1 MLAQGGG
8 SLVNI
13 SAADA
18 YEPDLRFPLGSTL
31 RAALGAFTKLYA
43 TEYAANGIRMNC
55 VLPGITMDFDP
66 GHIRPDIQA
75 EVPMRRPGRY
85 EEIAKAAAYLLSAD
99 ASYITGQNIRVDG
112 GLTRSV

>member
-1 MLAQGGG
+1 M
-8 SLVNI
+8 NI

-31 RAALGAFTKLYA
+31 RAALGAFMKLYSSQ
-43 TEYAANGIRMNC
+43 YASNGIRMNC

-66 GHIRPDIQA
+66 KAVRPAIQE
-75 EVPMRRPGRY
+75 EVPMRRPARY
-85 EEIAKAAAYLLSAD
+85 DEIAKTVAFLLSED

-112 GLTRSV
+112 GLTRGI